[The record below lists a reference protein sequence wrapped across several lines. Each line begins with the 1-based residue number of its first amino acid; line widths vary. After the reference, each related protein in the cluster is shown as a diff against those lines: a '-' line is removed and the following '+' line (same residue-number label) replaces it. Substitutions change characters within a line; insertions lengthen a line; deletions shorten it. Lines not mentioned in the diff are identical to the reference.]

1 MHIVFSDN
9 KLPLSKISTIFN
21 TDKPL
26 DNFTSTDRRQHRFM
40 NSMILDVHQKSTATL
55 IDPQVCQDVDT
66 LPCNSGTK
74 EKISRELEC
83 AYTGTPIVLRSL
95 RYYLNPK
102 LPA

>member
-1 MHIVFSDN
+1 
-9 KLPLSKISTIFN
+9 
-21 TDKPL
+21 
-26 DNFTSTDRRQHRFM
+26 M

-95 RYYLNPK
+95 RYYLTPK
-102 LPA
+102 LGVSL

>member
-9 KLPLSKISTIFN
+9 KLPLSKTTQTSTCVES
-21 TDKPL
+21 L

-40 NSMILDVHQKSTATL
+40 NSVILDVHQKSTATL

-95 RYYLNPK
+95 RYYLTPK